1 MIMSPSHFFHAM
13 AAAVLLLT
21 SLQPAPAAGPPPN
34 VVLIFTDDQGYGDV
48 GAFGATGFSTPHLD
62 SLARDG
68 VKYTNFHVAQAVCS
82 ASRAALLTGCY
93 PNRIGLHG
101 ALGPSSSHGL
111 HPNETTLAEL
121 MKAQGYATG
130 MAGKW
135 HLGHHEPFLPPHHGF
150 DESFGLPYSNDMW
163 PHHPEAGPDAYPPL
177 PLMENGRIVDE
188 EVTPEEQSQL
198 TKRLTERAVSFI
210 DRHHDQPFFFYLAHP
225 MPHVPLHVSEAFAG
239 KSAHGI
245 FGDAIM
251 EIDWSVGQ
259 VLAALD
265 RHGLTQNTLVIFT
278 SDNGPWLS
286 YGAHAG
292 SAGPL
297 REGKGTVWEGGIRVP
312 CLMRWPGRLPA
323 GTVNDSM
330 IMTIDLLP
338 TLAQLIGAA
347 PPALPVD
354 GRDVWP
360 ILSGQPDAA
369 SPHTGYGLWYA
380 QNELQ
385 AVISGDG
392 RWKLLLPHRYRTLN
406 GRPGGTRGQPVRY
419 ENTQL
424 SSPALY
430 DLQNDISESTDVAPT
445 HPDVMERLLAFAESC
460 RNELGD
466 TLTHRTGIGVR
477 APATVATPPKN

>member
-1 MIMSPSHFFHAM
+1 
-13 AAAVLLLT
+13 
-21 SLQPAPAAGPPPN
+21 
-34 VVLIFTDDQGYGDV
+34 
-48 GAFGATGFSTPHLD
+48 
-62 SLARDG
+62 
-68 VKYTNFHVAQAVCS
+68 
-82 ASRAALLTGCY
+82 
-93 PNRIGLHG
+93 
-101 ALGPSSSHGL
+101 
-111 HPNETTLAEL
+111 
-121 MKAQGYATG
+121 
-130 MAGKW
+130 
-135 HLGHHEPFLPPHHGF
+135 
-150 DESFGLPYSNDMW
+150 
-163 PHHPEAGPDAYPPL
+163 
-177 PLMENGRIVDE
+177 
-188 EVTPEEQSQL
+188 
-198 TKRLTERAVSFI
+198 
-210 DRHHDQPFFFYLAHP
+210 
-225 MPHVPLHVSEAFAG
+225 
-239 KSAHGI
+239 
-245 FGDAIM
+245 M

-323 GTVNDSM
+323 GTVSDAM

-360 ILSGQPDAA
+360 LLSGQPDAA

-477 APATVATPPKN
+477 APATVTTPPKN